1 MSGIDQLSS
10 LDKDMKAKMEELQGM
25 PSSLTN
31 VAPNELSIQ
40 MVSMDHSL
48 KELEEM
54 VDLSKD
60 VIRHVQQSI
69 LATPLIDS
77 EAV

>member
-1 MSGIDQLSS
+1 MHDKMAEISAMPTCMS
-10 LDKDMKAKMEELQGM
+10 M
-25 PSSLTN
+25 PMS
-31 VAPNELSIQ
+31 ELSVQ

-48 KELEEM
+48 KELEEII
-54 VDLSKD
+54 DLSKD
-60 VIRHVQQSI
+60 VIRHVHSSI